1 MVSKYTTVVLWCKP
15 QLILLNWRDIDKVI
29 LQPLRG
35 TRHPENGATIGR
47 THVVLAQVT
56 IR

>member
-1 MVSKYTTVVLWCKP
+1 MQLLITGHRNSILVSKYTTVVLWCKP

-35 TRHPENGATIGR
+35 TRHPENGATI
-47 THVVLAQVT
+47 
-56 IR
+56 